1 MPRSAVGQALNSQHG
16 VVLIA
21 VLWMVAALSILVTGL
36 SYTVRQEVR
45 LLSMTK
51 QTVAAA
57 AVADGAIHLVVQGLK
72 AKAVYPSQSSMVS
85 LTYAGQPVRVR
96 ILPLNGLIDI
106 NNAPKDLLVN
116 LLVVAGGV
124 ARSVADSLA
133 QSVIELRALKDKR
146 GMVLGFESTED
157 LMAVPGIDYDLYGK
171 IKPLITADLRGGGTV
186 NPLSADVGVLLVL
199 ANGNFDL
206 ARRIASS
213 RDSGAVGVDTTALN
227 TAFVSVAPTP
237 RVSFEASVDLA
248 DGGVVQFT
256 RTLDMGGNPRE
267 GMAWRTIRTQTRLVR
282 PPKQVSG

>member
-1 MPRSAVGQALNSQHG
+1 
-16 VVLIA
+16 
-21 VLWMVAALSILVTGL
+21 
-36 SYTVRQEVR
+36 
-45 LLSMTK
+45 
-51 QTVAAA
+51 
-57 AVADGAIHLVVQGLK
+57 
-72 AKAVYPSQSSMVS
+72 
-85 LTYAGQPVRVR
+85 
-96 ILPLNGLIDI
+96 
-106 NNAPKDLLVN
+106 
-116 LLVVAGGV
+116 
-124 ARSVADSLA
+124 
-133 QSVIELRALKDKR
+133 
-146 GMVLGFESTED
+146 MVLGFESTED